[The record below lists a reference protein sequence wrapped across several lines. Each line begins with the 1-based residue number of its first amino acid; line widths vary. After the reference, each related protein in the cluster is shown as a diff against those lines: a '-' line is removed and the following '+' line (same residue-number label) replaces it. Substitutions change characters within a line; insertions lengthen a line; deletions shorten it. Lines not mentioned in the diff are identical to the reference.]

1 MSWID
6 NLSKNLIKNVEV
18 TIGDN
23 KTIAEMVDGNLKV
36 EHYYKNE
43 IIIAKPVRI
52 GVNTINQSINS
63 HANRNLRTPP
73 PILKNN
79 VSPWTQIQD
88 FLNPECK

>member
-36 EHYYKNE
+36 EHYYKNK

-52 GVNTINQSINS
+52 GVNTISQTINS
-63 HANRNLRTPP
+63 NRDMRTTSQIPK
-73 PILKNN
+73 IY